1 MHTGLF
7 AWSKNAGKY
16 LEMPVYSQNQ
26 SRWYQSTVL
35 KNYGC
40 WPWACADEW
49 TSQQA
54 GFLSGKHVSL
64 EMSFWAL
71 DKTTI
76 SACAQLHRMHLT
88 LKRKRRSEKMKV
100 FHFRVARSNPPLTI
114 MLNCSYS
121 YKCVIQSH
129 LATELSVCFLHKSR
143 SLVVAGHITHQLY
156 LCKRN
161 LANIFLTNMFL
172 IFVKY

>member
-1 MHTGLF
+1 
-7 AWSKNAGKY
+7 
-16 LEMPVYSQNQ
+16 
-26 SRWYQSTVL
+26 
-35 KNYGC
+35 
-40 WPWACADEW
+40 
-49 TSQQA
+49 
-54 GFLSGKHVSL
+54 
-64 EMSFWAL
+64 
-71 DKTTI
+71 
-76 SACAQLHRMHLT
+76 
-88 LKRKRRSEKMKV
+88 MKV
-100 FHFRVARSNPPLTI
+100 FHFRVARSNLPLTI

-129 LATELSVCFLHKSR
+129 LASELSVCFLHKSR